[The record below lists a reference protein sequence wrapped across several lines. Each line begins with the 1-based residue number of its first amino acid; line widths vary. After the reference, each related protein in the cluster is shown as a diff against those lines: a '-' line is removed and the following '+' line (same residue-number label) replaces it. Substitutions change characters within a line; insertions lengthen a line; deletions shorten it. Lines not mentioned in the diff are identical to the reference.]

1 MLVVRPTGSRL
12 VDDDRGATIGHRT
25 EHMSFTTIFFDESRE
40 STPEK
45 EQQTNKQI
53 LKISK

>member
-25 EHMSFTTIFFDESRE
+25 EHMSFTTIFFDES
-40 STPEK
+40 TPEK